1 MVADNIL
8 SPTKKSG
15 FFFVHKKSNM
25 TSHDVVWQIKKKFN
39 LDKVGHTGT
48 LDPLASGLLIICIGK
63 ATKLAFLFDHL
74 DKTYQGVFVFNQ
86 KYDTLDV
93 TGKLIDTTNI
103 VLNEQLI
110 QNSFACFHQQ
120 TYLQTPPMFS
130 AVKVNGQK
138 MYHLARKN
146 QTITLPPKEVTIHH
160 LEAQSNLKDNQ
171 ISFITRVS
179 KGTYIRSLAQDI
191 ASKMNT
197 FGALSSLQR
206 IAIGSYSKQLTKTID
221 ALTLD
226 DLVEDIS
233 FFATCDKIIL
243 NNYLIKLV
251 KNGIYLDHRQCIT
264 EKPFIVQDSN
274 HNFIAY
280 YDVFEKNKYYPRY
293 FF

>member
-120 TYLQTPPMFS
+120 TYLQTPRCFQPLRLMG
-130 AVKVNGQK
+130 KK
-138 MYHLARKN
+138 
-146 QTITLPPKEVTIHH
+146 
-160 LEAQSNLKDNQ
+160 
-171 ISFITRVS
+171 
-179 KGTYIRSLAQDI
+179 
-191 ASKMNT
+191 
-197 FGALSSLQR
+197 
-206 IAIGSYSKQLTKTID
+206 
-221 ALTLD
+221 
-226 DLVEDIS
+226 
-233 FFATCDKIIL
+233 CII
-243 NNYLIKLV
+243 
-251 KNGIYLDHRQCIT
+251 
-264 EKPFIVQDSN
+264 
-274 HNFIAY
+274 
-280 YDVFEKNKYYPRY
+280 
-293 FF
+293 